1 MPITMSGCR
10 IVELLTVHSLPADYL
25 PSSATAV
32 ARLSEYRSSIY
43 GPLQGSQMFISCLAC
58 PSRQKAWRRL
68 SPRRSATRIAQAGTE
83 THSRGH

>member
-32 ARLSEYRSSIY
+32 ARLSAYRSSIY
-43 GPLQGSQMFISCLAC
+43 SPAAGLADVHIVPGGPFPPEGVASAVA
-58 PSRQKAWRRL
+58 QKIRHSHRL
-68 SPRRSATRIAQAGTE
+68 D
-83 THSRGH
+83 